1 MKILHITGYTVERG
15 GTAKVVFDHSG
26 YQIHHG
32 HKVTILSLEFP
43 GEEVYPTPAGVK
55 LILVKP
61 HFLSKYVSN
70 FSTELND
77 YLKQK
82 GDSFDVIHVHGI
94 WFWGSV
100 APFIFNKKPR
110 KYITIHG
117 MLAKWTLQQGSL
129 KKKIFGFLIQNKAL
143 KNAAGIVALTE
154 AEKQEV
160 LDYQKVNPKKIIVI
174 PNTIEKTLAA
184 SPKEVRFVKDK
195 FGLNDDFKKILFLS
209 RIHKKKG
216 LDLLVK
222 AFALVLKEIK
232 EPIKLIIAG
241 PDEHYQEELQ
251 EIINQLGIN
260 EQIIFT
266 GSVSGGVKKAIFEA
280 SDMFCLTSYSEGF
293 PMAVLEAIEANLPVV
308 VSNQTRI
315 DEMIKKYKAGK
326 VVELDIL
333 DIKNAIIDILTNSK
347 SAKIMN
353 SNAQKMLE
361 KEYVPKK
368 IFSEMLKLYKNH

>member
-1 MKILHITGYTVERG
+1 
-15 GTAKVVFDHSG
+15 
-26 YQIHHG
+26 
-32 HKVTILSLEFP
+32 
-43 GEEVYPTPAGVK
+43 
-55 LILVKP
+55 
-61 HFLSKYVSN
+61 
-70 FSTELND
+70 
-77 YLKQK
+77 
-82 GDSFDVIHVHGI
+82 
-94 WFWGSV
+94 
-100 APFIFNKKPR
+100 
-110 KYITIHG
+110 
-117 MLAKWTLQQGSL
+117 
-129 KKKIFGFLIQNKAL
+129 
-143 KNAAGIVALTE
+143 
-154 AEKQEV
+154 
-160 LDYQKVNPKKIIVI
+160 
-174 PNTIEKTLAA
+174 
-184 SPKEVRFVKDK
+184 
-195 FGLNDDFKKILFLS
+195 LNDDFKKILFLS

-222 AFALVLKEIK
+222 AFALVLNEIK

-315 DEMIKKYKAGK
+315 DEMINKYKAGK
-326 VVELDIL
+326 VVKLDII

-347 SAKIMN
+347 SAQIMN